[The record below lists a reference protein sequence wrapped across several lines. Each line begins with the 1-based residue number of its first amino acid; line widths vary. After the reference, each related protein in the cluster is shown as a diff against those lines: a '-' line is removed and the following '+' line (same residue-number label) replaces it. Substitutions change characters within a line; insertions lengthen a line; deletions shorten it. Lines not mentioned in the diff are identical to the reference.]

1 MPETWIDDH
10 TGDETVARPDF
21 RTELRA
27 QLAKEWVQPTAATT
41 AATPG
46 RRTPWKAI
54 GWSVAAAVAVAGTV
68 VVLTRDDTHRI
79 VNTPGTEVTTE
90 TTTTATITRD
100 DLVGATWAVAT
111 VDGVRLTGVT
121 VPRFTLGA
129 DGGFSASNGCS
140 NDSTLPGG
148 TWTLDGNVVIV
159 SGEMVSDELGCLPG
173 VTPVAAVGLGR
184 SGPIE
189 LDASK
194 THLTLRGTSTYVA
207 VRLDD
212 STQVSATQVVGEYQ
226 STDGTAQLSV
236 TADGTTTLT
245 VGGTP
250 ETVAAPAFHIVDGV
264 LYATVGEEH
273 GIVQF
278 PATPQ
283 PAPAVIVVPP
293 TGGHN
298 VSPEVVVTL
307 DGATAD
313 TVRVAMLPDRFVVL
327 DVTADLRFSG
337 VVHSY
342 DRTGNPLPDTHLAVI
357 PADLAGFVLGGLD
370 GTLYVETFPE
380 VANTQT
386 TKAITLDGD
395 TWREVDSYFVEDNND
410 ASYSV
415 DGTGLLLA
423 GQLVLPAPT
432 AVDTAT
438 VRYESVD
445 ERSFR
450 IVRQNLDGT
459 DVRWTVQPQ
468 FDDLS
473 IPSPPLL
480 FGGGALYAG
489 NPGGV
494 NGDPYLA
501 VLRAGGPSEILR
513 LDGWQVDQSDG
524 PTAMFTRVREGR
536 VEIGVLAADTM
547 PVTAPD
553 DPNEISVIPDT
564 SATGARTVLYRAEV
578 GSAPDQ
584 LGRETCTECDPG
596 RPWSPLLTDRGVVI
610 VPDTVN
616 ARWVIVKDGA
626 ITTVPLPVS
635 IVGQPLLV
643 GETVYVPQTSP
654 GGTDVRLG
662 TYSLTYLLKYDP
674 SLQPSESI
682 DIADEVFTQLQL
694 DGDTILANGRPAV
707 TGVAPA
713 YAGATTNYEF
723 DKNPNALTTSYGG
736 RSYRWTLPAGWSGAA
751 VGSLTDGS
759 VVFSAFDGTT
769 EAIIRVLPDGSSA
782 TGAVPNPSDGFN
794 SSGTVST
801 MGYVRLEFVD
811 GHYEVARYALPQPNT
826 WALNPVN
833 GAVAGFGLGP
843 VLADEVVAALSV
855 DHGVPEVDTG
865 WAPLV
870 DPVDPASADG
880 CPYGRTD
887 RIVRWGDLTLR
898 FWQRDLGGTVLWAWT
913 VGDLGAAG
921 YPSQADPGRPLG
933 STPSGLRLDNGI
945 HLGSTL
951 AEVQAAWPG
960 FRLSDPQPD
969 GSATGIVNNTVGMVD
984 INMKDGVVIGFGV
997 TASFC

>member
-10 TGDETVARPDF
+10 TGDETLARPDF
-21 RTELRA
+21 RTDLRA
-27 QLAKEWVQPTAATT
+27 QLAKEWVQPTAARAT
-41 AATPG
+41 ATG

-54 GWSVAAAVAVAGTV
+54 GWSVAAAAAVAGTV

-79 VNTPGTEVTTE
+79 VNTPSTEVTTD
-90 TTTTATITRD
+90 TTVPTVTRA
-100 DLVGATWAVAT
+100 DLVDVTWAIAS
-111 VDGVRLTGVT
+111 VDGVDYSAVQ
-121 VPRFTLGA
+121 VPRFTLSE
-129 DGGFSASNGCS
+129 DGSLRGSDGCNDIGTPPS
-140 NDSTLPGG
+140 GWALDGNTMTIGSQMDSTAVDCGRAGVWPFAPGG
-148 TWTLDGNVVIV
+148 TSTL
-159 SGEMVSDELGCLPG
+159 
-173 VTPVAAVGLGR
+173 A
-184 SGPIE
+184 
-189 LDASK
+189 LDAST
-194 THLTLRGTSTYVA
+194 THLTIRGNASYVA

-212 STQVSATQVVGEYQ
+212 STKVSAADVVGAYT
-226 STDGTAQLSV
+226 STDGTARLSV
-236 TADGTTTLT
+236 GADGTTTFT
-245 VGGTP
+245 VGGTT
-250 ETVAAPAFHIVDGV
+250 EDVAAPAFHVIDGV
-264 LYATVGEEH
+264 LYVDVGEER
-273 GIVQF
+273 GLVQF
-278 PATPQ
+278 PAEPT
-283 PAPAVIVVPP
+283 PAPAVLVVPA
-293 TGGHN
+293 TGGRN
-298 VSPEVVVTL
+298 VTPEVVVTL

-327 DVTADLRFSG
+327 DVTASFRFSG

-342 DRTGNPLPDTHLAVI
+342 DRAGNPLPDTQLAVV
-357 PADLAGFVLGGLD
+357 PSDLAGLVLGGLD

-386 TKAITLDGD
+386 TKALTLDGD

-423 GQLVLPAPT
+423 DQLVIPAPT

-450 IVRQNLDGT
+450 IVRQNVDGT

-468 FDDLS
+468 FDDLG
-473 IPSPPLL
+473 IPSTPLL
-480 FGGGALYAG
+480 FGDGALYWG
-489 NPGGV
+489 NEGGT

-501 VLRAGGPSEILR
+501 VLRDSDPSEILR
-513 LDGWQVDQSDG
+513 LDGWQLDQSDG
-524 PTAMFTRVREGR
+524 PTAMLTRVHDGR
-536 VEIGVLAADTM
+536 VEIGTLAAATL
-547 PVTAPD
+547 PVTSPD
-553 DPNEISVIPDT
+553 DPNEFSVIPDT
-564 SATGARTVLYRAEV
+564 SATGARTVLHRAEV
-578 GSAPDQ
+578 GSQPDQ
-584 LGRETCTECDPG
+584 LGRETCSECDPG

-626 ITTVPLPVS
+626 ITTVPLTVS

-643 GETVYVPQTSP
+643 GETVYVPQTP
-654 GGTDVRLG
+654 AGGTDVRLG
-662 TYSLTYLLKYDP
+662 TYSLTYLLEYDP

-682 DIADEVFTQLQL
+682 DIADEAFTQLTL
-694 DGDTILANGRPAV
+694 DGDVILANGRPAV

-713 YAGATTNYEF
+713 YSGATTTYAFNE
-723 DKNPNALTTSYGG
+723 NPNALTTTYGG
-736 RSYRWTLPAGWSGAA
+736 RSYHWTLPAGWSGAA
-751 VGSLTDGS
+751 IGSLTDGS

-782 TGAVPNPSDGFN
+782 TAVIPNSSDGFN
-794 SSGTVST
+794 SNGTVST

-811 GHYEVARYALPQPNT
+811 GTYEVARYALPQPNT

-843 VLADEVVAALSV
+843 VLADEVVAAISV

-865 WAPLV
+865 WAPLI
-870 DPVDPASADG
+870 DPLDPTSVDG

-898 FWQRDLGGTVLWAWT
+898 FWQRDLGGTVLWSWS
-913 VGDLGAAG
+913 VGDLGAAA

-933 STPSGLRLDNGI
+933 STPSGLWLDNGI

-960 FRLSDPQPD
+960 FRLGDPQPD
-969 GSATGIVNNTVGMVD
+969 GSATGIVNNTVGVVN